1 MGFTPYQPMMPGLY
15 PSVQGGYNPTP
26 YQPSYQAELP
36 NLTGRYVT
44 SEAEARGA
52 QVDFMAPANLFP
64 DLANRV
70 IYAKVLN
77 RNTGAMDFIE
87 FRAVPPRQEAPQM
100 HAAEAYAPMAAL
112 ERLEARVKALEGP
125 TVQEATE

>member
-1 MGFTPYQPMMPGLY
+1 MGFTPYQPMMPGMY
-15 PSVQGGYNPTP
+15 PSVQAYNPTP
-26 YQPSYQAELP
+26 YQPNYQPELP
-36 NLTGRYVT
+36 SLTGRYVT

-87 FRAVPPRQEAPQM
+87 FRAVQPRTEAPQVQ
-100 HAAEAYAPMAAL
+100 AAETYAPLSAL
-112 ERLEARVKALEGP
+112 EQLEARVKALE
-125 TVQEATE
+125 ATE